1 MKRKKLFIA
10 LLVILL
16 MFILLITYCYI
27 TKRNSEISSE
37 KKDIKDEMIINIAK
51 AKEEIIEDEESK
63 DVTEENVTKDEINM
77 IEETKEISDNSEVTQ
92 EEENKLT
99 INNTSDKKENTNNIS
114 ITNITEQEDTSQ
126 KVIEDKKNEIASES
140 NTQTEETTND
150 NNEVVTENEQEEQ
163 SKEEIKQEETQDKTE
178 IVEKSIYD
186 YEFDI
191 EKIKTELISIGQG
204 MGLTHITEDEGVV
217 KNPNNSSWSDPVR
230 ASSAFQGKKLERALK
245 DYVSSMPILIKAYG
259 GGDIKTFTIYV
270 ENNGNGNY
278 TFYFLY

>member
-1 MKRKKLFIA
+1 MKRKELLIA

-27 TKRNSEISSE
+27 TKSNSEISSE
-37 KKDIKDEMIINIAK
+37 KKDMKKEMIINIAK
-51 AKEEIIEDEESK
+51 SKEEIIEDEESK

-77 IEETKEISDNSEVTQ
+77 IEETKEISDNREVTQ
-92 EEENKLT
+92 EEKNKLT
-99 INNTSDKKENTNNIS
+99 INNTSDKKENIS

-126 KVIEDKKNEIASES
+126 KVIEEKKNEIASES
-140 NTQTEETTND
+140 TTKTEEITND
-150 NNEVVTENEQEEQ
+150 NKEVITENKQEQPD
-163 SKEEIKQEETQDKTE
+163 KEEIKQEETQKETE

-191 EKIKTELISIGQG
+191 EKIKTELIGIGRG

-245 DYVSSMPILIKAYG
+245 DYVSSIPILIKAYG